1 MQPCPYHITSALHAC
16 FCTQLQLCSGTVHVR
31 GSWTSQARSELGIF
45 RGEKEALC
53 IRLLILTEA
62 VFTKVQV
69 TINVVLTK
77 MCCVNLG
84 YDNLAIQLL
93 QSAAVTILKC
103 TLFSPSAFLTQHRVF
118 KRVQTGENLVKPN
131 QSSYWPDKMQL
142 WNSI

>member
-1 MQPCPYHITSALHAC
+1 M
-16 FCTQLQLCSGTVHVR
+16 
-31 GSWTSQARSELGIF
+31 
-45 RGEKEALC
+45 
-53 IRLLILTEA
+53 
-62 VFTKVQV
+62 

-142 WNSI
+142 WNSIITLKKDTEYVLQRGLVSFSQSNECFSID